1 MIAPIL
7 LSLLLLAYPGAGAE
21 DTRTRVNRIE
31 DSLLAPC
38 CWQES
43 VRRHM
48 SEVAVEMRAEIERF
62 VAQGKSDR
70 EILDYYKARY
80 GRRVLIE
87 PEGRTWWLA
96 ILVPIAFSL
105 AALWFVLVR
114 LRRMRAPASAA
125 GGA

>member
-7 LSLLLLAYPGAGAE
+7 IAALMLASPEARPE
-21 DTRTRVNRIE
+21 DTRARVNRIE

-43 VRRHM
+43 VRHHM
-48 SEVAVEMRAEIERF
+48 SEVAFQMRAEIEKF
-62 VAQGKSDR
+62 VAEGRSDR

-80 GRRVLIE
+80 GKRVLIE
-87 PEGRTWWLA
+87 PEGGSAVLA

-105 AALWFVLVR
+105 AALWFVIVR
-114 LRRMRAPASAA
+114 LRRMRAPAPAA
-125 GGA
+125 GA